1 MRITAKTDI
10 GKGRAE
16 NQDNYR
22 SGVFPNGVVWGIV
35 CDGMGGGQDGKLA
48 STLAADCMEDVLYTC
63 LQKDPKDSEIEK
75 IMVQGVELA
84 NEEIYQRSGNGAV
97 VMGTTLVSAVVRD
110 QIIHVAHAG
119 DSRAYL
125 YEDGILEQLTHDHS
139 MVQEMVDMGY
149 ISPMEAENHPEKNV
163 ITRALGVGGELQV
176 EYTTRKLNKEAILLL
191 CTDGL
196 SNMVSAERMAQI
208 LEKYDF
214 YDASGELI
222 QEALLEGGN
231 DNITVLLMQLKEAGA
246 DE

>member
-22 SGVFPNGVVWGIV
+22 SGVFPNGVVWGII

-48 STLAADCMEDVLYTC
+48 STLAADCMEEVLFTC
-63 LQKDPKDSEIEK
+63 LQRNPKDSEMEK

-84 NEEIYQRSGNGAV
+84 NSEIYQRSGNGAV
-97 VMGTTLVSAVVRD
+97 IMGTTLVSTVVRNR
-110 QIIHVAHAG
+110 IVHIAHAG

-125 YEDGILEQLTHDHS
+125 FEGGKLEQLTHDHS

-149 ISPMEAENHPEKNV
+149 ISQMEAENHPEKNV
-163 ITRALGVGGELQV
+163 ITRALGVGSELQV
-176 EYTTRKLNKEAILLL
+176 EYTTRELEKDSILLL

-196 SNMVSAERMAQI
+196 SNMVSTERMEQI
-208 LEKYDF
+208 LQNYDF
-214 YDASGELI
+214 YESSGELI

-231 DNITVLLMQLKEAGA
+231 DNITVLLMQLKEASANG
-246 DE
+246 